1 MSTKRFKDFGAGK
14 STEDFKTDPI
24 NFALHGETFDCH
36 PRLQGKVLLQ
46 FIEMANSEDASSS
59 AAVTRIF
66 FEKVL
71 VAESKVR
78 FDALLEDPER
88 IVTVETLGEIIGWL
102 LEEYSGRPNT
112 QSGA

>member
-14 STEDFKTDPI
+14 STEEFKTDPI
-24 NFALHGETFDCH
+24 TFSLHGETFECH

-46 FIEMANSEDASSS
+46 FIELANAEDASSS

-71 VAESKVR
+71 TADSKVR
-78 FDALLEDPER
+78 FDALLESPEK

-112 QSGA
+112 PSEA